1 MAAGSVPA
9 LVQPCLA
16 GARVGCLLAAFAAS
30 LGLRVA
36 IGGPAVAQSTLASLV
51 FAGWVHAAAG
61 TRVPVSRSALRTG
74 LLGGLLSAPV
84 GLAHLVALRPLHGT
98 AGFACGQSRSPWSP
112 ARRGVPRGT
121 GYDAVA
127 GPAVA
132 LGVAA
137 VAIALLHVPLYGWS
151 VLPLDLAV
159 GVVLGLLRSW
169 SGTAAA
175 PAVTHVDADL
185 VGWFVR

>member
-9 LVQPCLA
+9 LVRPCLA

-74 LLGGLLSAPV
+74 LLGG
-84 GLAHLVALRPLHGT
+84 
-98 AGFACGQSRSPWSP
+98 AC
-112 ARRGVPRGT
+112 
-121 GYDAVA
+121 
-127 GPAVA
+127 
-132 LGVAA
+132 
-137 VAIALLHVPLYGWS
+137 
-151 VLPLDLAV
+151 
-159 GVVLGLLRSW
+159 
-169 SGTAAA
+169 
-175 PAVTHVDADL
+175 
-185 VGWFVR
+185 